1 MLKKM
6 FDNFNTLAYQY
17 GQLES
22 IEKWASIDAQG
33 MEIPWYTYPAIEY
46 LNSLDFSKKIVFEYG
61 SGNSSIYWAKKS
73 KRVVSIENDQEWF
86 SKVNDKKLSNQ
97 EIILVEESSLY
108 ENSIEVLNQNFDLI
122 IIDGKRRVKC
132 SEMIYEYLNITS
144 EEGCMVILDNSDWY
158 KDIAKYLKE
167 KFNFIQIDFHGFG
180 PINNYT
186 WTTSIFLSRN
196 FNFKSTKQIQPLSS
210 VGAIQNNA
218 QELEIIKYFL
228 KSNNISNENIVI
240 YGFGVLGKNLYL
252 GLNNDYCI
260 TKIVD
265 NKLFNQKI
273 DAISIQNKHDY
284 LYEDE
289 YVMITVL
296 NKVEIDKIVLEL
308 KSKYN
313 VEENKIIIC
322 AYIIENYFKQMN
334 DRFKKISI
342 YELKTFAQDSEDTIL
357 KRIFEYRNLSEGGT
371 YVDVGAHHPIKYS
384 NTHFFYEKGWRGINI
399 DAMPGSM
406 KVFDRVRPKDINLE
420 YAISNK
426 EETLTYYQFEEAAYN
441 SFDKMLSLS
450 RAKAK
455 NISVIDT
462 KEIKTTTLSS
472 VFEQFMLMNQSID
485 FLSIDVEGLDFQ
497 VLQSNDWDRYRP
509 KVVLI
514 EVLDIDIEQMTKTKV
529 YEFMLQRHYRY
540 FAKTVGT
547 HFFIENT
554 FFHKRFGMT
563 SIAKN

>member
-1 MLKKM
+1 MLKKI

-22 IEKWASIDAQG
+22 IEKWDSIDAQG
-33 MEIPWYTYPAIEY
+33 NEIPWYTYPAIEY
-46 LNSLDFSKKIVFEYG
+46 LNNLDFSKKTVFEYG

-73 KRVVSIENDQEWF
+73 KKVVSIESDKEWF

-108 ENSIEVLNQNFDLI
+108 ESSIEVLNQKFDLI
-122 IIDGKRRVKC
+122 IIDGKRRIKC
-132 SEMIYEYLNITS
+132 GEMIYEYLNITS
-144 EEGCMVILDNSDWY
+144 EEGCMIILDNSDWY
-158 KDIAKYLKE
+158 KDLAKYLKE

-196 FNFKSTKQIQPLSS
+196 FNFKPKKQIQPLSS
-210 VGAIQNNA
+210 VGAIKNNA
-218 QELEIIKYFL
+218 QELEIIKDFL
-228 KSNNISNENIVI
+228 KSKNIANKYIVI
-240 YGFGVLGKNLYL
+240 YGFGLLGKNLYL

-260 TKIVD
+260 SKIID

-273 DAISIQNKHDY
+273 DAISIQDKYDY
-284 LYEDE
+284 QHEDE

-296 NKVEIDKIVLEL
+296 NKVEIDKIVFEL
-308 KSKYN
+308 KTKYN

-322 AYIIENYFKQMN
+322 AYIIENYFNQMN
-334 DRFKKISI
+334 VRFKNISE
-342 YELKTFAQDSEDTIL
+342 YELQTYAQDSEDTIL
-357 KRIFEYRNLSEGGT
+357 KRIFEYRNLYEGGF
-371 YVDVGAHHPIKYS
+371 YVDVGAHHPMKYS
-384 NTHFFYEKGWRGINI
+384 NTHFFYKKGWHGINI

-406 KVFDRVRPKDINLE
+406 KEFDRFRPRDINLE

-426 EETLTYYQFEEAAYN
+426 EEILTYYQFEEIAFN

-450 RAKAK
+450 RAKDK
-455 NISVIDT
+455 NISVVDT
-462 KEIKTTTLSS
+462 KEINTTTLSS
-472 VFEQFMLMNQSID
+472 VFEQFMPMNQSID

-497 VLQSNDWDRYRP
+497 VLQSNDWNKYRP

-514 EVLDIDIEQMTKTKV
+514 EVLDTDIEQMMETKV
-529 YEFMLQRHYRY
+529 YKFMVQRHYRY

-554 FFHKRFGMT
+554 FFYKRFRNLN
-563 SIAKN
+563 I